1 MEDGKAG
8 TKQAHHLLALAQA
21 EAKAAEKQVL
31 AEGGKMRE
39 KKEERGK

>member
-1 MEDGKAG
+1 MEDGKAA

-31 AEGGKMRE
+31 AEGGRQGVGGAAA
-39 KKEERGK
+39 RC